1 MIKQLLL
8 NSAFVVYEEFCRSR
22 TKHLCTVWGYPKFG
36 NIFTR
41 FRAIRYSETSFHCLG
56 VSEIRKHLFTVCG
69 VSEIRKH
76 LCTVW
81 GSPKFGNI
89 FALFGGIRNSE
100 TTLHCLGVSEI
111 RKHLFTVLGVSEIGK
126 HLCTVWG
133 YPKFGNIF
141 SRFGGIRNSETSF
154 HGLGVSEIRK
164 HLCTLWGC
172 TKFGNFSFH
181 SWGVSKFRVKPLICP
196 QQLFASEPREFL
208 LRVFILNSRFRE
220 KKENS
225 ILCKGGVL
233 EIRAKFTFN
242 FLPKFNLF
250 WKKNM
255 ILPCLNQLVG
265 QRLPISSQKY
275 TIFLAFLSVCS
286 EFSKN
291 VMPQI
296 SLERVKYS
304 HHLSPSNIF
313 QIV

>member
-1 MIKQLLL
+1 MK
-8 NSAFVVYEEFCRSR
+8 NSADLGRNIFALFGGIRNSETLY
-22 TKHLCTVWGYPKFG
+22 LCTVWGY
-36 NIFTR
+36 
-41 FRAIRYSETSFHCLG
+41 
-56 VSEIRKHLFTVCG
+56 
-69 VSEIRKH
+69 
-76 LCTVW
+76 
-81 GSPKFGNI
+81 PKFGNI

-100 TTLHCLGVSEI
+100 TSLHSLGVCEI
-111 RKHLFTVLGVSEIGK
+111 RKLFFSLLGCFQISGETFD
-126 HLCTVWG
+126 LSSA
-133 YPKFGNIF
+133 IF
-141 SRFGGIRNSETSF
+141 
-154 HGLGVSEIRK
+154 
-164 HLCTLWGC
+164 C
-172 TKFGNFSFH
+172 
-181 SWGVSKFRVKPLICP
+181 FRVI
-196 QQLFASEPREFL
+196 REYL
-208 LRVFILNSRFRE
+208 LLVFILNSRFRE
-220 KKENS
+220 NKENS

-304 HHLSPSNIF
+304 QHLSP
-313 QIV
+313 